1 MMKGMNDQ
9 RIHPIWFRVLGVSAL
24 LILPGIFC
32 LAQSPMPWNDVTEEF
47 LVEATTQASWFGTGM
62 SAADFNL
69 DGREDLTFSNSTGS
83 VVAYVQLPDGGFE
96 LAHEIPGEGAP
107 QGVAWF
113 DVDGD
118 DDLDLMVGR
127 RFAPME
133 LHINEGDVLVE
144 SAESHGIPQTE
155 DWEVRGLAVA
165 DYDKDGDLD
174 VYVCMYHDG
183 TSGLSE
189 NLLLNNDGEGNFN
202 DVTSDAGVGNGL
214 KHTFQAVWFDHDGD
228 DDLDLWVINDRQV
241 FPNAFYENLGNGVF
255 QDVAESIGLGQFIS
269 AMTATIGDPDND
281 GDQEL
286 FCTDVENEPNIF
298 LEKAGGFYTSVE
310 SVSGLD
316 GSRYSWGGCWVDA
329 DGDMW
334 SDLMV
339 ATYRFPNSLP
349 YDNYYYHNAA
359 SGVLF
364 EDQTEEVWPNEQ
376 TQLYCLA
383 LCDFNQDLAPDVVCF
398 GNMPYVQ
405 MLENQNTLANGGGGR
420 LVVQLCGTE
429 SNRWAVGAEIRVH
442 AGGQTQLQ
450 TVTCGSDYMTQQSW
464 RRFFGVADA
473 QIVDSVVVDWPSGL
487 SETWFDVPVGSDL
500 RLVEG
505 SSTAELTVE
514 GTPCPND
521 SAWLVFPWESQN
533 WQVNGE
539 LVEGDS
545 LLISG
550 SGTYVAEC
558 SWMDGLFEW
567 TGSVEWLE
575 FPPHEVTVEW
585 TEPLCAG
592 EVGWVGW
599 TVDSSL
605 SVLVADED
613 YPSTVLNVE
622 QLAGEFVLQTIN
634 PVSGCTESH
643 SFALPEPSPLG
654 LYLDYEP
661 ALCPEDVPQA
671 IAVGYGGSPGYLVNW
686 NGADPSMLE
695 EGWVDLTLTDDN
707 GCVIDSSFWVQ
718 VPSPIVF
725 DVTFFHEDLGGDGA
739 IQLGITGGTAP
750 YDVLWNTGQTGD
762 TLLADLTSGLYSWV
776 VTDANGCTALG
787 LQEIINL
794 GVPHPEYGGEWDWNV
809 MDGTL
814 TLQNPTWD
822 SGFCSVQILDLT
834 GRLLHSESW
843 MPNHPLKLEIGHF
856 ASRGV
861 VSVRNEDGQVVLRG
875 LF

>member
-1 MMKGMNDQ
+1 MKNARKIQ
-9 RIHPIWFRVLGVSAL
+9 VRFRV
-24 LILPGIFC
+24 PGI
-32 LAQSPMPWNDVTEEF
+32 LAVLVLAGFTSRSQAPLPWNDVTEEF

-69 DGREDLTFSNSTGS
+69 DGLEDLTFSNSTGS
-83 VVAYVQLPDGGFE
+83 VVAYVQLEDGGFE

-133 LHINEGDVLVE
+133 LHINDGGALLE
-144 SAESHGIPQTE
+144 SAEAHGIPMSE
-155 DWEVRGLAVA
+155 EWEVRGLAVA
-165 DYDKDGDLD
+165 DYDNDGDLD
-174 VYVCMYHDG
+174 VYVSMYHDG

-189 NLLLNNDGEGNFN
+189 NLLLNNDGTGFFS
-202 DVTSDAGVGNGL
+202 DVTLEAGVGNGL

-241 FPNAFYENLGNGVF
+241 FPNAFYENQGGGVF
-255 QDVAESIGLGQFIS
+255 QDVAESVGLAQYIS

-281 GDQEL
+281 GEHEL
-286 FCTDVENEPNIF
+286 FCTDVENEPNVF
-298 LEKAGGFYTSVE
+298 LEKAGGYYTSVGP
-310 SVSGLD
+310 VSGLD
-316 GSRYSWGGCWVDA
+316 GNRYSWGGCWVDA

-339 ATYRFPNSLP
+339 ATYRFPNALP

-359 SGVLF
+359 SGVFF

-405 MLENQNTLANGGGGR
+405 MLENQNTLSNGGGGR

-442 AGGQTQLQ
+442 AGGLTQLQ

-464 RRFFGVADA
+464 RRFFGLADA
-473 QIVDSVVVDWPSGL
+473 VIVDSVVVDWPSGL
-487 SETWFDVPVGSDL
+487 RETWFDVPVGSDL
-500 RLVEG
+500 RLIEG
-505 SSTAELTVE
+505 SSTAELMVE
-514 GTPCPND
+514 GTPCFND

-539 LVEGDS
+539 YVEGDS
-545 LLISG
+545 MLISA
-550 SGTYVAEC
+550 SGTYLAEC
-558 SWMDGLFEW
+558 SWMDGLFQW
-567 TGSVEWLE
+567 TGSLEWEEL
-575 FPPHEVTVEW
+575 PPHEVTVEW

-605 SVLVADED
+605 SVVVADED

-622 QLAGEFVLQTIN
+622 QLAGEFVLQTN
-634 PVSGCTESH
+634 DLASGCTVLH
-643 SFALPEPSPLG
+643 SFELPEPSPLG

-661 ALCPEDVPQA
+661 ALCPEDVPHA
-671 IAVGYGGSPGYLVNW
+671 IAAGYGGSPGYLVNW

-695 EGWVDLTLTDDN
+695 EGWVVLTLTDDN
-707 GCVIDSSFWVQ
+707 GCVIDSSFLVEI
-718 VPSPIVF
+718 PAPIVF
-725 DVTFFHEDLGGDGA
+725 EVTVIHEDQGGDGS

-750 YDVLWNTGQTGD
+750 YDLLWNSGQMGD
-762 TLLADLTSGLYSWV
+762 TVLAQLTTGLYSWV
-776 VTDANGCTALG
+776 VSDANGCTALG
-787 LQEIINL
+787 LQEIINVDVL
-794 GVPHPEYGGEWDWNV
+794 NPESK
-809 MDGTL
+809 DGWAWSVHEGML
-814 TLQNPTWD
+814 TLENPYWA
-822 SGFCSVQILDLT
+822 SGTCSVHILDLS
-834 GRLLHSESW
+834 GRVLHSESW
-843 MPNHPLKLEIGHF
+843 FPPLPLKVDIGRLS
-856 ASRGV
+856 SRGV
-861 VSVRNEDGQVVLRG
+861 LSVRDQNGEVVLRG
-875 LF
+875 QF